1 MPRKAR
7 LDAPG
12 ALQHIIIRGRE
23 RSPIFKG
30 SRDYENFLTRLGSI
44 LTETATTCYAWA
56 LLTNHIHLLLRT
68 GTTPITT
75 VMRRLLTGYAQQFN
89 RRHNRH
95 GYLFQNRYK
104 SFLCEDDPYLLELL
118 RYIHLNPIRAGMVK
132 DMEALDTYPKTGH
145 AVLMGTTMRE
155 WQDTNYILTLFGQK
169 TSLARR
175 AYRSF
180 VAKGIAL
187 GKRPDL
193 TGGGLIRSAGGW
205 TAVKEMKNEGLRVAS
220 DERVLGSSDFVRSV
234 LRKAH
239 KAYNKRLQAKGL
251 TLDSLIT
258 FVADQCGAHETL
270 IKSAVKQRIASQAR
284 AIVVHLAIDRLRISG
299 ADLSRKL
306 NLTPSAVSRLAGR
319 GRTDPLA
326 ETIDNALWT
335 PKRRGGG

>member
-1 MPRKAR
+1 
-7 LDAPG
+7 
-12 ALQHIIIRGRE
+12 
-23 RSPIFKG
+23 
-30 SRDYENFLTRLGSI
+30 
-44 LTETATTCYAWA
+44 
-56 LLTNHIHLLLRT
+56 
-68 GTTPITT
+68 
-75 VMRRLLTGYAQQFN
+75 
-89 RRHNRH
+89 
-95 GYLFQNRYK
+95 
-104 SFLCEDDPYLLELL
+104 
-118 RYIHLNPIRAGMVK
+118 
-132 DMEALDTYPKTGH
+132 MEALDTYPKTGH
-145 AVLMGTTMRE
+145 AVLMGRAMRE

-169 TSLARR
+169 TFLARR

-205 TAVKEMKNEGLRVAS
+205 TAVKEMKNKGLRVAS

-234 LRKAH
+234 LRKAN
-239 KAYNKRLQAKGL
+239 KGYNKRMQTKGL
-251 TLDSLIT
+251 NLDSLIT
-258 FVADQCGAHETL
+258 FVADQCGADETL

-306 NLTPSAVSRLAGR
+306 NLTPSAVSRLASR